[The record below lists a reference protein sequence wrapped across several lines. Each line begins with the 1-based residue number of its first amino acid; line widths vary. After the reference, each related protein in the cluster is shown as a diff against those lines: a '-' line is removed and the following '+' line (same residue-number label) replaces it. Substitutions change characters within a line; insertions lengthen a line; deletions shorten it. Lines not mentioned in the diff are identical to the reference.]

1 MKEVTKMKK
10 ILKVFEWLGNTYI
23 ENAREVNLIL
33 LGEAIGLTLAVGMF
47 FLFILI
53 KMVTFS

>member
-1 MKEVTKMKK
+1 MKK
-10 ILKVFEWLGNTYI
+10 ILKVFEWIGNTYLD
-23 ENAREVNLIL
+23 NANELNLML

>member
-1 MKEVTKMKK
+1 MKK
-10 ILKVFEWLGNTYI
+10 ILKVFEWIGNTYLN
-23 ENAREVNLIL
+23 NARELNLML

>member
-1 MKEVTKMKK
+1 MKEVIKMKK
-10 ILKVFEWLGNTYI
+10 ILKVFEWIGNTYLD
-23 ENAREVNLIL
+23 NAHELNLML